1 MACCVFTAYIMN
13 RLIAALETLD
23 LNIITVQYN
32 DFGNGSSKAILD
44 KQDPVLVSSRL
55 QISGMTCGACVGTIE
70 KAVAGS
76 TGVER
81 VTVSLPLDRA
91 TVMYDKS
98 QTSLE
103 HCVAWI
109 EEAEYGAK
117 SGERTMEETI
127 ELMVHKGE
135 LKRLRDSFNGG
146 IILSSTIATCG
157 PITTWAWPSG
167 SESQAGELFHLCSML
182 LTCWMQ
188 VYYAFWIHKNA
199 WNKGRKGIFT
209 MDTLISLSLLL
220 GICLSFFNLMLWGF
234 NGG

>member
-1 MACCVFTAYIMN
+1 MACFVFTAYIMN

-117 SGERTMEETI
+117 SGERTMEETV

-135 LKRLRDSFNGG
+135 LKRLRDSLMAA
-146 IILSSTIATCG
+146 LSCRPQLLPVGQSRHGLGRQVVKARL
-157 PITTWAWPSG
+157 AN
-167 SESQAGELFHLCSML
+167 CS
-182 LTCWMQ
+182 
-188 VYYAFWIHKNA
+188 
-199 WNKGRKGIFT
+199 IFAV
-209 MDTLISLSLLL
+209 
-220 GICLSFFNLMLWGF
+220 CC
-234 NGG
+234 